1 MLTPQPDVLY
11 SKVVEVDERVAPVW
25 SEFLEEGKMVA
36 DNGDKLVK
44 TASGVVIQELKALGE
59 CIHSPTQDAV

>member
-1 MLTPQPDVLY
+1 MLY
-11 SKVVEVDERVAPVW
+11 SKVVEVEERVVPVW

-44 TASGVVIQELKALGE
+44 TASSVVIQELKAL
-59 CIHSPTQDAV
+59 SK

>member
-1 MLTPQPDVLY
+1 MLTPQPEVLY
-11 SKVVEVDERVAPVW
+11 SKVVQVDERVAPVW
-25 SEFLEEGKMVA
+25 SEFLEEGKTVA

-59 CIHSPTQDAV
+59 HITTSAAHSV